1 MRLIKRLDLYILKK
15 FLPLFVGAFCIC
27 LFVFMMQFTWRYIDE
42 LIGKGLSL
50 DILAQF
56 FWYMAITLV
65 PTALPLA
72 VLLASLI
79 TFGNMGEQLEL
90 LSMRAAGV
98 PLLRIMRP
106 IMVLVVALTG
116 ISFYFQNKTSPE
128 AQINLRT
135 LLISMKQA
143 QPAVEIPEGVFY
155 NEIPNYNLYVKKK
168 NAATG
173 MLYDV
178 IIYKTDQGFERQQIV
193 LADSGRLEMSA
204 DKLHLKLDLWQ
215 GAQFGD
221 PPMQNT
227 MGQAQTTSPFN
238 RETFGYK
245 QFLIDFDSNFALMDQ
260 ALLRNMPQA
269 KSMREIEQSV
279 DSMQRG
285 LDSIGHRNYEEARE
299 RWYAMPA
306 LLPADS
312 ARLAK
317 KTLPFDTLLARTD
330 ATARH
335 NARQMAMR
343 TIRSA
348 QSELEWK
355 SQNVKEEYNLVRRH
369 QVEWHQKMTLSLAC
383 LLFFFIGAPLGAII
397 RKGGLGLPAVVSVFI
412 FIFYYAINT
421 AGMKQARDGSLDMIV
436 GMWVSSAVLLPFGIF
451 LTYKSNKDSVVFNA
465 EVYVAVIFRLLGLRN
480 SRHLARKEVVIDRPD
495 NVLMLAEADR
505 LRSACRDYANSHKLY
520 MAPSYLR
527 IFFRP
532 RPDHQ
537 VAQINATLEAIVE
550 QLSNSRNNRVIALL
564 NRFPIIYVNAHT
576 SPFERRWTS
585 ALAGLFFPLGCLLW
599 LRIWRFRLRLW
610 RDMKTIVATCDR
622 LEATLRQIISEENAP
637 AAHSLSAELEPEVV
651 RVKKADKFKHWL
663 KWLAL
668 IVLAF
673 AAGWYAYRYFKRQ
686 ARRQPAPVE
695 QSVPTPKPTE
705 VSAPQSTGHSA
716 TERKSD
722 EPSEGLRRMQQLS
735 APERTASPFR

>member
-1 MRLIKRLDLYILKK
+1 
-15 FLPLFVGAFCIC
+15 
-27 LFVFMMQFTWRYIDE
+27 
-42 LIGKGLSL
+42 
-50 DILAQF
+50 
-56 FWYMAITLV
+56 
-65 PTALPLA
+65 
-72 VLLASLI
+72 
-79 TFGNMGEQLEL
+79 
-90 LSMRAAGV
+90 
-98 PLLRIMRP
+98 
-106 IMVLVVALTG
+106 
-116 ISFYFQNKTSPE
+116 
-128 AQINLRT
+128 
-135 LLISMKQA
+135 MKQA

-245 QFLIDFDSNFALMDQ
+245 QFIIDFDSNFALMDQ

-421 AGMKQARDGSLDMIV
+421 AGMKQARAGSLDMIV

-537 VAQINATLEAIVE
+537 VTQINATLEAIVE

-686 ARRQPAPVE
+686 ARRQPH
-695 QSVPTPKPTE
+695 QSNNL
-705 VSAPQSTGHSA
+705 
-716 TERKSD
+716 
-722 EPSEGLRRMQQLS
+722 LRRLS
-735 APERTASPFR
+735 P

>member
-1 MRLIKRLDLYILKK
+1 MRPIKRLDLYILKK

-50 DILAQF
+50 DILGQF

-106 IMVLVVALTG
+106 IMVLVVVMTG

-227 MGQAQTTSPFN
+227 IGQARATTPFN

-245 QFLIDFDSNFALMDQ
+245 QFIIDFDSNFALMDQ

-299 RWYAMPA
+299 RWYAIPA
-306 LLPADS
+306 LLPADT

-317 KTLPFDTLLARTD
+317 KTLPFDTLLART
-330 ATARH
+330 AAAARY
-335 NARQMAMR
+335 NAQQTAMR

-369 QVEWHQKMTLSLAC
+369 MVEWHQKMTLALAC

-412 FIFYYAINT
+412 FLCYYAINT

-436 GMWVSSAVLLPFGIF
+436 GMWVSSVVLLPFGIF

-465 EVYVAVIFRLLGLRN
+465 EVYMAVISRLLGLRA
-480 SRHLARKEVVIDRPD
+480 SRHLVRKEVVIDRPD
-495 NVLMLAEADR
+495 NVQMLEETDR

-520 MAPSYLR
+520 TAPNYLR

-532 RPDHQ
+532 RPDHK
-537 VAQINATLEAIVE
+537 VAEINERLEAIVE
-550 QLSNSRNNRVIALL
+550 HLSNSRNSRVIALL
-564 NRFPIIYVNAHT
+564 NRLPVIYVNAHT

-585 ALAGLFFPLGCLLW
+585 ALAGLFFPLGGLLW

-610 RDMKTIVATCDR
+610 RDMKAIVGTCDR
-622 LEATLRQIISEENAP
+622 LEATLRQIISEEKAP
-637 AAHSLSAELEPEVV
+637 AAHSAPAELEVEVV
-651 RVKKADKFKHWL
+651 RVKKADKLKHWL
-663 KWLAL
+663 KWAAV

-695 QSVPTPKPTE
+695 KTAQTPQPAE
-705 VSAPQSTGHSA
+705 VSAPKPTGHSA
-716 TERKSD
+716 TERKPD
-722 EPSEGLRRMQQLS
+722 EPSEGLRRLQELS
-735 APERTASPFR
+735 APSRTAAPFR

>member
-245 QFLIDFDSNFALMDQ
+245 QFIIDFDSNFALMDQ

-335 NARQMAMR
+335 NAQQMAMR

-686 ARRQPAPVE
+686 ARRQQAPVE
-695 QSVPTPKPTE
+695 QSAPTPKPTE
-705 VSAPQSTGHSA
+705 VSTPQPTGHSA